1 MIRLQC
7 DFITGSNALGRMVI
21 LVGEFNNITVNLTKE
36 NEETSTT
43 KILSLNESFKL
54 CYYSTGMVAYDIES
68 DGTVGTL
75 AVPGHLEKSD
85 LEALCNGL
93 HFTTKMS
100 SYSYCYKFIHIA
112 GSKSL
117 ISRSIFFA
125 LMVVLLILIP

>member
-1 MIRLQC
+1 MEVLSDAKTIRFQC
-7 DFITGSNALGRMVI
+7 DFITGSNALGCMVI

-36 NEETSTT
+36 SEETSTM
-43 KILSLNESFKL
+43 KILSLTESFKS

-93 HFTTKMS
+93 HFTTSLRMS
-100 SYSYCYKFIHIA
+100 I
-112 GSKSL
+112 
-117 ISRSIFFA
+117 
-125 LMVVLLILIP
+125 LL